1 MSNISINDFTL
12 AIITTNKN
20 MTSSGGCPVFYANS
34 ESDLQNKAMLMSKC
48 VDGVVH
54 EISKETLIIVK
65 H

>member
-12 AIITTNKN
+12 AVITTDRN
-20 MTSSGGCPVFYANS
+20 MSFAGGCPVFYA
-34 ESDLQNKAMLMSKC
+34 SDDDDMQDKAMLMAQC

-54 EISKETLIIVK
+54 QIGKETLIVVK